1 MFRFAPTLIGF
12 LLLAVRPASSSPV
25 GDTPQPQVVVQTQEA
40 TPVVAN
46 VAGVVA
52 NDAGAAVPRVTA
64 AEESARR
71 ELDVK
76 YAGNMIS
83 YLASAEGRVLPEAF
97 VDQIAR
103 LMVES
108 GRRHGID
115 PIHIVA
121 IAWHESRFRNELRS
135 PAGACGIVQ
144 VMPREVLRGRPTCA
158 QLRDPAVAI
167 EWSAKE
173 LDSLE
178 LDVAAYAGG
187 RGGRNRE
194 GAVRYGYRHMLTVE
208 RLRRA
213 FGRWPSELQQ
223 SGSPTAS
230 NTP

>member
-12 LLLAVRPASSSPV
+12 LLLAVRPVSSSPV

-40 TPVVAN
+40 AP
-46 VAGVVA
+46 VVA
-52 NDAGAAVPRVTA
+52 NDAGAGVPRMTA
-64 AEESARR
+64 QQEADLR
-71 ELDVK
+71 ELDVR

-83 YLASAEGRVLPEAF
+83 YLAAEENRVLPAPF

-115 PIHIVA
+115 PIHLVA

-167 EWSAKE
+167 EWSARE
-173 LDSLE
+173 LDALE

-208 RLRRA
+208 RLRRE
-213 FGRWPSELQQ
+213 FGRWPSELP
-223 SGSPTAS
+223 SVGSSTAV
-230 NTP
+230 NDAR